1 MVRHEYR
8 ELWQKMLFIGEDGG
22 QFHRKKEWTDITDN
36 ITTDNTTFNGHVNN
50 ITATKNV
57 TLKNTELK
65 AKDTSAPENT
75 KTVVNIAEIQSAS
88 NVLRLDDIDSTPG
101 NNKSS
106 EDDLGRAEVII
117 SIGTGTIIIIISAI
131 LGVFILIAT
140 SVVIIKKKVLR
151 K

>member
-1 MVRHEYR
+1 M
-8 ELWQKMLFIGEDGG
+8 
-22 QFHRKKEWTDITDN
+22 
-36 ITTDNTTFNGHVNN
+36 
-50 ITATKNV
+50 
-57 TLKNTELK
+57 
-65 AKDTSAPENT
+65 
-75 KTVVNIAEIQSAS
+75 
-88 NVLRLDDIDSTPG
+88 RLDDIDSTPG